1 MKKTL
6 TALAL
11 IATASASNA
20 HSYNQGGYEID
31 SFYTDSTG
39 WAAHVELTVH
49 EPLKQ
54 ISCRL
59 LDNDGNVVASDT
71 LPSYMME
78 MGWNKMM
85 ILYREGVNVKSVSC
99 QSRK

>member
-20 HSYNQGGYEID
+20 HQYNQGGFEID
-31 SFYTDSTG
+31 SFYKDSTG

-49 EPLKQ
+49 EPLRQ
-54 ISCRL
+54 ITCRL
-59 LDNDGNVVASDT
+59 LDSNEKPVASET
-71 LPSYMME
+71 LRSYGMT
-78 MGWNKMM
+78 MGWNSM
-85 ILYREGVNVKSVSC
+85 IIMHREGADVKTVKC